1 MSQRK
6 QALMQAARLIEQS
19 GPIDFA
25 KFIQLSKLMNA
36 PLLPGETPE
45 QRDWDNWE
53 NFRQSGQLEYR
64 NGTYYLSE
72 EDKEA
77 WRRSINEQLSEED

>member
-1 MSQRK
+1 
-6 QALMQAARLIEQS
+6 
-19 GPIDFA
+19 
-25 KFIQLSKLMNA
+25 MNA